1 VNLLQKIIAGFLAI
15 LIIPFAILVIS
26 ILNVLGLNKANLES
40 TDVLGYLH
48 KMKNGE
54 VDDYW
59 WDDFLSVPIK
69 NEALDQIR
77 ESCNEV
83 WDPQSRFLKRNE
95 DGLFELNQVGYQRIE
110 ELIIQTKRLSNV
122 T

>member
-1 VNLLQKIIAGFLAI
+1 MYVNLLQKTIARLFAII
-15 LIIPFAILVIS
+15 IIPIAIIVIPV
-26 ILNVLGLNKANLES
+26 LNALGLNKVDLES
-40 TDVLGYLH
+40 GDVLDYLH

-77 ESCNEV
+77 ESCSEV
-83 WDPQSRFLKRNE
+83 N
-95 DGLFELNQVGYQRIE
+95 
-110 ELIIQTKRLSNV
+110 
-122 T
+122 